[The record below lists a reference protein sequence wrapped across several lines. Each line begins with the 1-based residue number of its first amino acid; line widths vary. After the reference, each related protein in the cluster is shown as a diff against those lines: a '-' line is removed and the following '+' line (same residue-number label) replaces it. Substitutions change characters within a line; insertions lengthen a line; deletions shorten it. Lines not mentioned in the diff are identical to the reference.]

1 LTVKELRKKLA
12 GYPDDIPVR
21 ISIPT
26 IILDDGYVEEYK
38 RCKVYDTSTSNNGM
52 EVMIDYDPNDYESE
66 E

>member
-1 LTVKELRKKLA
+1 MTVKELRKKLA
-12 GYPDDIPVR
+12 GYPDDMPVR